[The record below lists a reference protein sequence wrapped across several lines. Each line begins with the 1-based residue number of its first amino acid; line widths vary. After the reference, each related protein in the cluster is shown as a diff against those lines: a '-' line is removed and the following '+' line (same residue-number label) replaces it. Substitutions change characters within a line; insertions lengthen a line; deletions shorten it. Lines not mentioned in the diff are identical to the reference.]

1 MRKLIAVTIG
11 DIEAVGIRLLYKE
24 WKIKK
29 IRNFILITN
38 FNIFKKH
45 NKNLIDLN
53 QINIIKKLNMNDYN
67 DKKINIINI
76 KAQNKYE
83 NVINSL
89 QKAYE
94 LTKNDLFIGILTLP
108 LNKEEIKKNC
118 KKNFIDQTSF
128 FSKLEK
134 TKDSNMIFMYKNKF
148 FIPLTTHIELSKVTN
163 FFKKNKNNI
172 YNKLKNIN
180 LSIKNDFNIKNPKMV
195 ISGINPHAGEGGAIS
210 NDDINLLNPLVKRL
224 KINKIKIDGPL
235 SGDSMI
241 NEINLKKYDVFI
253 FTYHDQAL
261 IPFKMFSKFK
271 GINFTS
277 NLNII
282 RVSPSHG
289 TAKKLE
295 TKFATS
301 LGLRNSIKAIRF
313 INENRNKYKKQ

>member
-11 DIEAVGIRLLYKE
+11 DVEAIGIRLLYEE

-45 NKNLIDLN
+45 NKKSVDLN
-53 QINIIKKLNMNDYN
+53 KINIIKKLNIDDYD

-76 KAQNKYE
+76 KAKNKYE

-94 LTKNDLFIGILTLP
+94 LTKNNFFIGILTLP
-108 LNKEEIKKNC
+108 LNKEEVKKNY
-118 KKNFIDQTSF
+118 KKNFIDQTTF
-128 FSKLEK
+128 FSKLERK
-134 TKDSNMIFMYKNKF
+134 KNTNMIFMYKNKF

-163 FFKKNKNNI
+163 FFKKNKNNV

-180 LSIKNDFNIKNPKMV
+180 LSIKNDFNIKNPQMV
-195 ISGINPHAGEGGAIS
+195 IAGINPHAGEGGAIS
-210 NDDINLLNPLVKRL
+210 NDDINLLQPIVKKL
-224 KINKIKIDGPL
+224 KINKIKIDGPV
-235 SGDSMI
+235 SGDSII
-241 NEINLKKYDVFI
+241 NEINLKKYDVFV

-261 IPFKMFSKFK
+261 IPFKILSKFK

-277 NLNII
+277 NLKII

-295 TKFATS
+295 TKLATS
-301 LGLRNSIKAIRF
+301 LGIRNSIKAIRF
-313 INENRNKYKKQ
+313 INENRKKYKK